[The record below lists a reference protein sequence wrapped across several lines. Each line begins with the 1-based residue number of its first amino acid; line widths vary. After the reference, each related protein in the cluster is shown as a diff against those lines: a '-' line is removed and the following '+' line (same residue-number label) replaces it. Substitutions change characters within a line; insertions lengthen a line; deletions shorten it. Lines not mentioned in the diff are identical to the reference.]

1 MSPPRKPTAKKF
13 GPKKFGTK
21 NPSARNPGVN
31 TASGRPP
38 GFKTGE
44 KKAGPSTRS
53 HGASSPGAKTSRA
66 KLPGTKSAAAQAP
79 GSGQHA
85 LHIKV
90 KTAKKRTVSSARWLE
105 RQLNDP
111 YVAAAVREGYRS
123 RAAYKL
129 KEIDDK
135 YHLLKPGM
143 RIIDLGAAPGGWS
156 QIAAE
161 KVKSLDGK
169 GAHRGQVVAI
179 DYLEMG
185 DLSGVTALVLDFT
198 APDAEQTLKSLLR
211 DGRADGVLTD
221 MAAPTVGHTRTDHL
235 RIMGLAEAAAHFAAD
250 VLEDGGWFLAKVFQ
264 GGTGN
269 TLLDMLKQNFATV
282 RHVKPPASRSD
293 SAELYVLATGFR
305 RRDKNE
311 LRDPRNE

>member
-13 GPKKFGTK
+13 GPKKFGSK
-21 NPSARNPGVN
+21 NPSARNPGIN
-31 TASGRPP
+31 TASGLPP
-38 GFKTGE
+38 GYKTGE
-44 KKAGPSTRS
+44 KGAAKPAAGKSTGS
-53 HGASSPGAKTSRA
+53 
-66 KLPGTKSAAAQAP
+66 KSL

-143 RIIDLGAAPGGWS
+143 RIVDLGAAPGGWS

-161 KVKSLDGK
+161 KVKSIDGK

-185 DLSGVTALVLDFT
+185 HLNGVEALVLDFT

-211 DGRADGVLTD
+211 NGRADGVLTD

-235 RIMGLAEAAAHFAAD
+235 RIMGLAEGAAAFAAD
-250 VLEDGGWFLAKVFQ
+250 VLEEGGWFLSKVFQ

-269 TLLDMLKQNFATV
+269 TLLDMLKQNYTTV

-305 RRDKNE
+305 GRAKPS
-311 LRDPRNE
+311 DPT